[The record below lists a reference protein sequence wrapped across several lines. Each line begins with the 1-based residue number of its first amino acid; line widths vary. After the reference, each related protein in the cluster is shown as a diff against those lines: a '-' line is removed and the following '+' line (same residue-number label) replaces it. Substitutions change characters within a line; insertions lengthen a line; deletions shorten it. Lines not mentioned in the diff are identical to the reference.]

1 MLSSN
6 LAISSRGLLLFLCN
20 AGLLASLL
28 LHATE
33 PDERAR
39 TWGAAWWIDP
49 GNFNDLLYSHAETA
63 STMCYEIQLVHM
75 SCVFLAGN
83 FCPCWWIDGS
93 WFFEGSFRFYSH
105 PMSHRIC
112 TVQIVIVHMSCAF
125 QLASWTVS
133 HVIDMAACSLEV
145 LLPYWPTSARAG
157 GLMVAGFF
165 FEGSCFFFP
174 LTLSAFMRLWL
185 FSLCIF

>member
-1 MLSSN
+1 MKH
-6 LAISSRGLLLFLCN
+6 G
-20 AGLLASLL
+20 
-28 LHATE
+28 ATE

-49 GNFNDLLYSHAETA
+49 GNFNDLLYSHAVTA
-63 STMCYEIQLVHM
+63 STMCYELQLVHM
-75 SCVFLAGN
+75 SSVFLAGN

-105 PMSHRIC
+105 PMSHRIRM
-112 TVQIVIVHMSCAF
+112 VQIVIVHMSCAF

-157 GLMVAGFF
+157 GLMVAAFF

-185 FSLCIF
+185 FSLCIL